1 MSLTTS
7 TVTASTDGTRANSLR
22 RSTLVVGLGA
32 AAVTTA
38 VAAAVHGAGV
48 SLTVDGEMIPFAGF
62 AQMTFLGAAIG
73 GLLLALLNRHSRA
86 ARRRFIEATVALTAL
101 SCVPSVAWPD
111 DVATKVALVAMHLL
125 AAAIIVPVLVRHAND

>member
-1 MSLTTS
+1 
-7 TVTASTDGTRANSLR
+7 V
-22 RSTLVVGLGA
+22 VVGLAA
-32 AAVTTA
+32 AAVITA

-48 SLTVDGEMIPFAGF
+48 PLAVDGEMIPLAGF

-73 GLLLALLNRHSRA
+73 GLLLAVLNRRSIA
-86 ARRRFIEATVALTAL
+86 ARRRLLEATAALTAL
-101 SCVPSVAWPD
+101 SCAPSVVYPD